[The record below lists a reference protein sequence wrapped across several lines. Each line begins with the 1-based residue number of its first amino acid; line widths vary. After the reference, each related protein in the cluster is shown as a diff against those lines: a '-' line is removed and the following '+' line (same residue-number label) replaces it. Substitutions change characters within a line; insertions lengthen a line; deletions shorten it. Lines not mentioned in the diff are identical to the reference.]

1 MPFSLDP
8 PPEENEIECAQ
19 CGAYFYYDLT
29 RCPACGASVYALEDE
44 TEEDIR
50 QGLDDRRGSQSGF
63 WGWINNIFR
72 RLRKQPYSAEEI
84 FGDPLDQAILYNNL
98 LQKVGGDH
106 AAVERLINFEQK
118 QTPDGNRKNWL
129 ENAIDR
135 WEYDNQT
142 NRTST

>member
-19 CGAYFYYDLT
+19 CGAYFFYDLT
-29 RCPACGASVYALEDE
+29 RCPACGASVYAFEDE

-50 QGLDDRRGSQSGF
+50 QALDERRESQSGF
-63 WGWINNIFR
+63 WGWIKSLFR
-72 RLRKQPYSAEEI
+72 RFRKRPYSAEEI

-106 AAVERLINFEQK
+106 TVVERLINFEQK
-118 QTPDGNRKNWL
+118 QKPGGNRKTWL

-135 WEYDNQT
+135 WERDN
-142 NRTST
+142 RIKSAST